1 MTTATLT
8 APSRRRRDAVGTAE
22 RRSITAYVVIVL
34 ALIFALAPVV
44 WMVVT
49 AFTSRADIFTFPP
62 SLIRRFTLE
71 NMGAVL
77 TDPDLLRFL
86 VNGMAISALTAFVS
100 VALGFGAGYAFS
112 KFRFLGR
119 GAMLY
124 SIFVAQMVPAVLLL
138 LTLYQAFNA
147 VHLLN
152 TYWALVLSYS
162 TFTLPLSVWM
172 MKNSLDAIPTDLIEA
187 ARVDCAGEFRIMFR
201 VVLPL
206 TGTPLIAIGLF
217 AFVQAWNDL
226 VYALTL
232 VNTELQTVP
241 AGLAQTYLGEFQNS
255 YGEMM
260 AASFVTAIPI
270 LIIFLFLQKQFVNG
284 ALAGSVK

>member
-1 MTTATLT
+1 MSATPLT
-8 APSRRRRDAVGTAE
+8 LRRPHASAIGDTAE
-22 RRSITAYVVIVL
+22 RKSVTAYVVVVVVG
-34 ALIFALAPVV
+34 IFALAPVL
-44 WMVVT
+44 WMVIT
-49 AFTSRADIFTFPP
+49 AFTAPRDIFTFPA
-62 SLIRRFTLE
+62 TLE
-71 NMGAVL
+71 REFTPANVISVM
-77 TDPDLLRFL
+77 TDPTLLRFL
-86 VNGMAISALTAFVS
+86 ANGILVSALTAFVS
-100 VALGFGAGYAFS
+100 IALGFGAGYAFS

-124 SIFVAQMVPAVLLL
+124 SIFVAQMIPSVLLL

-152 TYWALVLSYS
+152 TYWALVLSYA

-187 ARVDCAGEFRIMFR
+187 ARIDGAGEFRIMLR
-201 VVLPL
+201 VILPL
-206 TGTPLIAIGLF
+206 IRTALIAIGLF

-232 VNTELQTVP
+232 VNTPLQTVP
-241 AGLAQTYLGEFQNS
+241 AGLSQTYLGEFQNS

-270 LIIFLFLQKQFVNG
+270 LIIFLVLQKQFVNG